1 MTPLALLLATL
12 LLAPQVA
19 QADQEVLLKMA
30 HRMARMEARL
40 AELETRNKELVS
52 QVVAEPTFLF
62 TCATRDSFPGT
73 RNVTV
78 TFDYL
83 TADFSSEGLGEGLA
97 AATGLFT
104 ALAAGVYEV
113 TFSAVSVLQ
122 GTEESE
128 SASDQYFYLMHN
140 SESAGN
146 QGEWWSRADAAN
158 VGDIYDMGA
167 RTVVGRLCSLWTIN
181 NVY

>member
-1 MTPLALLLATL
+1 MAPLHLLLATL
-12 LLAPQVA
+12 LLAPQA
-19 QADQEVLLKMA
+19 ALADQEMLLKMA
-30 HRMARMEARL
+30 HKMAGLEARL
-40 AELETRNKELVS
+40 AELETTNEELRR
-52 QVVAEPTFLF
+52 QVAEPAAFMF

-83 TADFSSEGLGEGLA
+83 TADFSSAGLGEGLE

-104 ALAAGVYEV
+104 ALTSGVYEV

-140 SESAGN
+140 AESAGN

-167 RTVVGRLCSLWTIN
+167 RTVVGRLCSCGP
-181 NVY
+181 